1 MRLKE
6 KYEKEVVPK
15 MMEIFGFK
23 NKMAVPKIEKVVINC
38 GFGRLVAGKTEKE
51 KEGIIK
57 NIVHDLSMITGQK
70 PVLTRA
76 KESISA
82 FKIKKGEEVGAKVT
96 LRRKRMYDFLERL
109 INIGLPRSKDFKGV
123 ERSWFDQSGNLNIG
137 IKEQIAFPEVS
148 PEETKFIFGFE
159 VTIVTNAKKREEAI
173 ELMRLL
179 GFPIKPAS

>member
-23 NKMAVPKIEKVVINC
+23 NKMEVPKIEKVVVNC
-38 GFGRLVAGKTEKE
+38 GFGRLVAGKSEKE

-70 PVLTRA
+70 PILTRA

-82 FKIKKGEEVGAKVT
+82 FKIKKGEEIGAKVT
-96 LRRKRMYDFLERL
+96 LRRKRMYNFLERL
-109 INIGLPRSKDFKGV
+109 INVGLPRLRDFKGI
-123 ERSWFDQSGNLNIG
+123 EKNCFDQSGNLTIG
-137 IKEQIAFPEVS
+137 IGEQIAFPEVS
-148 PEETKFIFGFE
+148 PEETKFIFGFQ
-159 VTIVTNAKKREEAI
+159 VTIATNAKKREQAI

-179 GFPIKPAS
+179 GFPIKE